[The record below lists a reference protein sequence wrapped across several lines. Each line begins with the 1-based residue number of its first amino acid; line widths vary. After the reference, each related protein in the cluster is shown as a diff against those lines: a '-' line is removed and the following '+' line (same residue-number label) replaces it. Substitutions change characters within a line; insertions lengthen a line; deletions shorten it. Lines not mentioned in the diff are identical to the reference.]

1 MPLSSYYQAQPDG
14 YVRFDWRGNS
24 IEGEFFSY
32 EECGRDIDPKWG
44 YIRPF
49 DRVIRQQLIDNLQAT
64 HGVDLQTFTSQGDL
78 ITCDAFATHKNL
90 QESHQLIIES
100 FDFVDE
106 SELTTHKQIIGSCRV
121 DLLRRQYIVGSNLKE
136 PKESLDSLNAEFLR
150 WVTPFYTPLR
160 YERKWFT
167 KHRRRLLR
175 IGWLVAVTV
184 VAYLYYIGQ

>member
-1 MPLSSYYQAQPDG
+1 MPVSSYYQAQPDG

-167 KHRRRLLR
+167 KHRRRLLS